1 MEKVLELIESGKKQ
15 GARLMCGGKRIGDK
29 GYFVEP
35 TVFADVTDDMRIGKE
50 EVGCVKYRSVCVRAW
65 VRVCMS

>member
-1 MEKVLELIESGKKQ
+1 MEKVLKLIESGKKQ
-15 GARLMCGGKRIGDK
+15 GGRLMCGGKRIGNK

-50 EVGCVKYRSVCVRAW
+50 EVL
-65 VRVCMS
+65 M

>member
-1 MEKVLELIESGKKQ
+1 MASSQQIDETQMEKVLKLIESGKKQ
-15 GARLMCGGKRIGDK
+15 GGRLMCGGKRIGNK

-50 EVGCVKYRSVCVRAW
+50 EVL
-65 VRVCMS
+65 M